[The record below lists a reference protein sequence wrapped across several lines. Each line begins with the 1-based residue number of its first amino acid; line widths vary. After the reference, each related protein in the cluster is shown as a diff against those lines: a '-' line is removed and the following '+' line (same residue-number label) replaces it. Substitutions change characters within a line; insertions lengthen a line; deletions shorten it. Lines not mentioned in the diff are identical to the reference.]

1 MTTDAHRGDPAAAP
15 ARPGGTAGSTGPGG
29 RDPLPLAGR
38 TVLVTGVSRR
48 VGIGHAIACRA
59 ADYGASVVAHHY
71 RPHDASQPWGA
82 DDIDAVMASI
92 RTHLVGPARLIDIP
106 ADLAAPGEPVRVV
119 EQAAAA
125 AGHLDAL
132 VCNQAMSSP
141 DGPLS
146 EMTEA
151 VLDVHWAVDAR
162 ASILLAQAFAAQKG
176 FASPAPAR
184 SGGPGS
190 QSVDNHRGAIVF
202 LTSGQGLGPLP
213 GEIAYAA
220 AKAAIAGLTP
230 TISEELIDA
239 GITVNTVN
247 PGPVDTGYVTDADR
261 EAIAAMFPQG
271 RWGEPDDAA
280 RLITWLLTDEARW
293 ITGQVINSEGGFAR
307 WRH

>member
-1 MTTDAHRGDPAAAP
+1 MTTEAHRENHSDDQV
-15 ARPGGTAGSTGPGG
+15 GPGG
-29 RDPLPLAGR
+29 RDLLPLAGR

-59 ADYGASVVAHHY
+59 ADYGASIVAHHY
-71 RPHDASQPWGA
+71 RPHDVSQPWGA
-82 DDIDAVMASI
+82 DDIEAVMASI
-92 RTHLVGPARLIDIP
+92 RSHLIGPAQLIDVP
-106 ADLAAPGEPVRVV
+106 ADLAAPGEPARVV

-125 AGHLDAL
+125 VGHLDSL

-141 DGPLS
+141 DGSLS

-151 VLDVHWAVDAR
+151 VLDAHWAVDAR

-190 QSVDNHRGAIVF
+190 RSVDNHRGAIVF

-247 PGPVDTGYVTDADR
+247 PGPVDTGYVTEADR
-261 EAIAAMFPQG
+261 EATAAMFPQG

-307 WRH
+307 WRR

>member
-1 MTTDAHRGDPAAAP
+1 MTTEAHREDHSGVQV
-15 ARPGGTAGSTGPGG
+15 GPGG
-29 RDPLPLAGR
+29 RDRLPLAGR

-59 ADYGASVVAHHY
+59 ADYGASIVAHHY
-71 RPHDASQPWGA
+71 RPHDVSQPWGA
-82 DDIDAVMASI
+82 DDVEAVMDSI
-92 RTHLVGPARLIDIP
+92 RSHLVGPAQLIDVP
-106 ADLAAPGEPVRVV
+106 ADLAAPGEPTRVV

-151 VLDVHWAVDAR
+151 VLDAHWAVDAR
-162 ASILLAQAFAAQKG
+162 ASILLAQAFAAQEV
-176 FASPAPAR
+176 FAAPAPP
-184 SGGPGS
+184 GPG
-190 QSVDNHRGAIVF
+190 RRCGAIVF

-220 AKAAIAGLTP
+220 AKAAIAGVTL

-247 PGPVDTGYVTDADR
+247 PGPVDTGYVTEEIRQAT
-261 EAIAAMFPQG
+261 AAMFPQG

-293 ITGQVINSEGGFAR
+293 ITGQVISSEGGFAR
-307 WRH
+307 WRR

>member
-1 MTTDAHRGDPAAAP
+1 MTTEAHYENHSDDQV
-15 ARPGGTAGSTGPGG
+15 GPGG
-29 RDPLPLAGR
+29 RDLLPLAGR

-59 ADYGASVVAHHY
+59 ADYGASIVAHHY
-71 RPHDASQPWGA
+71 RPHDVSQPWGA
-82 DDIDAVMASI
+82 A
-92 RTHLVGPARLIDIP
+92 
-106 ADLAAPGEPVRVV
+106 ADLAAPGEPARVV
-119 EQAAAA
+119 EQAAAS

-151 VLDVHWAVDAR
+151 VLDAHWAVDAR
-162 ASILLAQAFAAQKG
+162 ASILLAQAFAAQEG
-176 FASPAPAR
+176 FATPAPP
-184 SGGPGS
+184 GPGRR
-190 QSVDNHRGAIVF
+190 RGAIVF

-220 AKAAIAGLTP
+220 AKAAIAGVTL

-247 PGPVDTGYVTDADR
+247 PGPVDTGYVTEEIRQAT
-261 EAIAAMFPQG
+261 AAMFPQG

-293 ITGQVINSEGGFAR
+293 ITGQVISSEGGFAR
-307 WRH
+307 WRR

>member
-1 MTTDAHRGDPAAAP
+1 MTTEAHHENHSDDQV
-15 ARPGGTAGSTGPGG
+15 GPEG
-29 RDPLPLAGR
+29 RDLLPLAGR

-48 VGIGHAIACRA
+48 IGIGHAIACRA

-71 RPHDASQPWGA
+71 CPHDASQPWGA

-92 RTHLVGPARLIDIP
+92 RTHLVGSARLIDIP

-119 EQAAAA
+119 EQAAAT

-151 VLDVHWAVDAR
+151 VLDAHWAVDAR

-184 SGGPGS
+184 SRPLRRSGQSIGRQPPRRHRLPHFGPGPGPS
-190 QSVDNHRGAIVF
+190 ARGDCLCRRQGRHRRPHPDDLRGA
-202 LTSGQGLGPLP
+202 
-213 GEIAYAA
+213 
-220 AKAAIAGLTP
+220 
-230 TISEELIDA
+230 
-239 GITVNTVN
+239 
-247 PGPVDTGYVTDADR
+247 
-261 EAIAAMFPQG
+261 
-271 RWGEPDDAA
+271 
-280 RLITWLLTDEARW
+280 
-293 ITGQVINSEGGFAR
+293 
-307 WRH
+307 H

>member
-1 MTTDAHRGDPAAAP
+1 MTTDAHRGHPTVAP
-15 ARPGGTAGSTGPGG
+15 ARPGGTAAPARPGG

-71 RPHDASQPWGA
+71 RPHDASQLWGA

-119 EQAAAA
+119 EQAAAT

-132 VCNQAMSSP
+132 VCNQAMSNP

-151 VLDVHWAVDAR
+151 VLDAHWAVDAR

-190 QSVDNHRGAIVF
+190 RSVDNHRGAIVF

>member
-1 MTTDAHRGDPAAAP
+1 MTTDAHCGHPTAAP
-15 ARPGGTAGSTGPGG
+15 ARPGGTAGSTGPRG

-119 EQAAAA
+119 EQAAVA

-151 VLDVHWAVDAR
+151 VLDAHWAVDAR

-176 FASPAPAR
+176 FTSPAPAR

-247 PGPVDTGYVTDADR
+247 PGPVDTGYVTEADR
-261 EAIAAMFPQG
+261 EATAVMFPQG

-280 RLITWLLTDEARW
+280 RLIAWLLTDEARW

>member
-1 MTTDAHRGDPAAAP
+1 MTTDAHCGHPTAAP
-15 ARPGGTAGSTGPGG
+15 TRPGGTAGSTGPRG

-119 EQAAAA
+119 EQAAVA

-151 VLDVHWAVDAR
+151 VLDAHWAVDAR

-190 QSVDNHRGAIVF
+190 RSVDNHRGAIVF